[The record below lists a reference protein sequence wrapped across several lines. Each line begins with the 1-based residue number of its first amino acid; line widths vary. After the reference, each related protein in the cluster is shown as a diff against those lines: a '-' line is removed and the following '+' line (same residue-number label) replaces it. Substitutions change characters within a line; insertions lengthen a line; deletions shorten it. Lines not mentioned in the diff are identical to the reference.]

1 VQILTQLERTFG
13 WELDLIFKMITISK
27 KAGEHLLQ
35 LMEKD
40 GLDPSKFNLRVGVKG
55 GGCSGLSYVMDFDDH
70 IDPTDEVV
78 NLDLGLKVLIDKKSL
93 LYLFG
98 TELNYSD
105 GLNGK
110 GFEWINP
117 NASRTCGC
125 GESFSL

>member
-1 VQILTQLERTFG
+1 MV
-13 WELDLIFKMITISK
+13 TISDR
-27 KAGEHLLQ
+27 ALTHVLS
-35 LMEKD
+35 LMEQS
-40 GLDPSKFNLRVGVKG
+40 GLSTDTHKLRVGVKG
-55 GGCSGLSYVMDFDDH
+55 GGCSGLSYTMDFDDVVDAQSDDVVKVDSGLEII
-70 IDPTDEVV
+70 IDR
-78 NLDLGLKVLIDKKSL
+78 KSL
-93 LYLFG
+93 LYLIG